1 MTDKNDELI
10 PLETILL
17 TEELDRRPLRQPDFE
32 KENRALVA
40 LTKSLSDSPQ
50 TILQTLTDTILNI
63 CDCGSAGI
71 SLLTTHDGGKRF
83 YWPAISGQW
92 QAHIGGGTP
101 RDFGP
106 CGTVLDRNCPLLFTH
121 VERVYTYFEPVTPSV
136 EEALLVPFYVENK
149 AVGTIWAVAH
159 DHSHKFDAEDKR
171 LLLSLGRFAS
181 AAYQA
186 LIPLDASRQ
195 LAAIV
200 ESSDDAIISKSLDG
214 IISSW
219 NRSAEWLFGYTA
231 EEAIGQHITLIIPP
245 DRIDEESMIL
255 EQLRRG
261 QRVDHFETIR
271 MRKDGTLIDISLT
284 ISPIKDSSG
293 RVVGAS
299 KVARD
304 VTERKRVERAVA
316 EQARLLDLSFDAIFV
331 RDQADRITY
340 WNDGARQLYGYTSE
354 EALGGVS
361 HDLLRTKFPEA
372 LDQITERLNRDRRWT
387 GELIHK
393 RKDGSQIVVASRWAL
408 DQRDL
413 GNANSVL
420 ETNSDITQHKEAE
433 KARREAEIS
442 ARLLVVQDEERRR
455 IAREL
460 HDGVGNLLAG
470 ISMNAAQIAKEKEK
484 LSEPRAR
491 CLEEN
496 LTLIGQAC
504 AEIRTVSYLLH
515 PPLLDEAGLQ
525 SALKWY
531 VDGFAERSKIKVT
544 LDIAP
549 DVDRLSQDYEL
560 SLFRIAQECL
570 TNVHRHS
577 GSFTALVRLS
587 RTPGRVEMEVRDE
600 GKGIK
605 PEIQAKFAAGSS
617 AGVGLRGMQERVRSL
632 GGELT
637 VQSTG
642 NGTSVLVA
650 LPLTQEVD
658 IQSEQH
664 AQSRS
669 QIGIS

>member
-1 MTDKNDELI
+1 
-10 PLETILL
+10 
-17 TEELDRRPLRQPDFE
+17 
-32 KENRALVA
+32 
-40 LTKSLSDSPQ
+40 
-50 TILQTLTDTILNI
+50 
-63 CDCGSAGI
+63 
-71 SLLTTHDGGKRF
+71 
-83 YWPAISGQW
+83 
-92 QAHIGGGTP
+92 
-101 RDFGP
+101 
-106 CGTVLDRNCPLLFTH
+106 
-121 VERVYTYFEPVTPSV
+121 
-136 EEALLVPFYVENK
+136 
-149 AVGTIWAVAH
+149 
-159 DHSHKFDAEDKR
+159 
-171 LLLSLGRFAS
+171 
-181 AAYQA
+181 
-186 LIPLDASRQ
+186 
-195 LAAIV
+195 
-200 ESSDDAIISKSLDG
+200 
-214 IISSW
+214 
-219 NRSAEWLFGYTA
+219 
-231 EEAIGQHITLIIPP
+231 
-245 DRIDEESMIL
+245 MIL

>member
-1 MTDKNDELI
+1 MNDELI
-10 PLETILL
+10 PLETILR
-17 TEELDRRPLRQPDFE
+17 TEELDRRPPRSPDFE
-32 KENRALVA
+32 KENRALIA
-40 LTKSLSDSPQ
+40 LTQALSDSPQ
-50 TILQTLTDTILNI
+50 TILQTLADTILNI

-83 YWPAISGQW
+83 YWPAIAGEW

-121 VERVYTYFEPVTPSV
+121 VERVYTYFEPVRPSV

-159 DHSHKFDAEDKR
+159 DHNHKFDAEDKR
-171 LLLSLGRFAS
+171 LLLSLGQFAS

-186 LIPLDASRQ
+186 VNSLDASKR

-200 ESSDDAIISKSLDG
+200 ESSDDAIISKNLDG

-219 NRSAEWLFGYTA
+219 NKSAEGLFGYTA

-245 DRIDEESMIL
+245 DRIDEESMII

-304 VTERKRVERAVA
+304 
-316 EQARLLDLSFDAIFV
+316 
-331 RDQADRITY
+331 
-340 WNDGARQLYGYTSE
+340 
-354 EALGGVS
+354 
-361 HDLLRTKFPEA
+361 
-372 LDQITERLNRDRRWT
+372 ITERRRA
-387 GELIHK
+387 EHV
-393 RKDGSQIVVASRWAL
+393 R
-408 DQRDL
+408 
-413 GNANSVL
+413 
-420 ETNSDITQHKEAE
+420 KEAE
-433 KARREAEIS
+433 LS
-442 ARLLVVQDEERRR
+442 AHLLQVQDTERRR

-470 ISMNAAQIAKEKEK
+470 ISMNASQIAKEKEK

-496 LTLIGQAC
+496 LSLIGQAC
-504 AEIRTVSYLLH
+504 SEIRTVSYLLH
-515 PPLLDEAGLQ
+515 PPLLDDVGLQ

-531 VDGFAERSKIKVT
+531 IDGFAERSKIKVT
-544 LDIAP
+544 LDVAP
-549 DVDRLSQDYEL
+549 DLGRLSEDYEL

-577 GSFTALVRLS
+577 GSFTALVRLW
-587 RTPGRVEMEVRDE
+587 RTPGRVEMEIRDE

-605 PEIQAKFAAGSS
+605 PEIQAKFAAGGS
-617 AGVGLRGMQERVRSL
+617 AGVGLRGMQERVRLL

-650 LPLTQEVD
+650 LPLTEVD

-669 QIGIS
+669 QMGIS

>member
-1 MTDKNDELI
+1 MGGATADHHHNNELI

-17 TEELDRRPLRQPDFE
+17 TEELDRRPPRQPDFE
-32 KENRALVA
+32 KENRALVELVQA
-40 LTKSLSDSPQ
+40 LSDSPQ
-50 TILQTLTDTILNI
+50 TILQTLTDTILKI

-92 QAHIGGGTP
+92 QVHIGGGTP

-121 VERVYTYFEPVTPSV
+121 VERVYTYFKPVVPSV
-136 EEALLVPFYVENK
+136 EEALLVPFYVANK

-181 AAYQA
+181 AAYHA
-186 LIPLDASRQ
+186 VNSLDASTQ

-200 ESSDDAIISKSLDG
+200 ESSDDAIISKNLDG

-219 NRSAEWLFGYTA
+219 NSSAERIFGYTA
-231 EEAIGQHITLIIPP
+231 EEAIGKHITIIIPP
-245 DRIDEESMIL
+245 DRIYEESMII

-271 MRKDGTLIDISLT
+271 MRKDGTPIDISLT
-284 ISPIKDSSG
+284 ISPMKDSAG

-304 VTERKRVERAVA
+304 ITERKRADGVRKKA
-316 EQARLLDLSFDAIFV
+316 ELSAHLL
-331 RDQADRITY
+331 Q
-340 WNDGARQLYGYTSE
+340 
-354 EALGGVS
+354 
-361 HDLLRTKFPEA
+361 
-372 LDQITERLNRDRRWT
+372 
-387 GELIHK
+387 
-393 RKDGSQIVVASRWAL
+393 
-408 DQRDL
+408 
-413 GNANSVL
+413 
-420 ETNSDITQHKEAE
+420 
-433 KARREAEIS
+433 
-442 ARLLVVQDEERRR
+442 VQDTERRR

-470 ISMNAAQIAKEKEK
+470 ISMNAAQIVKEKEK
-484 LSEPRAR
+484 LSPSRAR
-491 CLEEN
+491 CLEES
-496 LTLIGQAC
+496 LSLIGQAC

-515 PPLLDEAGLQ
+515 PPLLDEAGLE

-531 VDGFAERSKIKVT
+531 IEGFVERSKIKVT
-544 LDIAP
+544 MEIAP
-549 DVDRLSQDYEL
+549 DLGRLSEDYEL

-577 GSFTALVRLS
+577 GSFTAFVRLW
-587 RTPGRVEMEVRDE
+587 RTPERVEMEVKDE

-605 PEIQAKFAAGSS
+605 QEMQSKFAAGSS
-617 AGVGLRGMQERVRSL
+617 SGVGLRGMRERVRLL

-637 VQSTG
+637 IQSTE
-642 NGTSVLVA
+642 NGTSVLVM
-650 LPLTQEVD
+650 LPLTQEAD
-658 IQSEQH
+658 ITSEQG
-664 AQSRS
+664 AQSQS
-669 QIGIS
+669 QIGMSS

>member
-1 MTDKNDELI
+1 VDTKTWYATVRPGQARGGTIVNHNNKLI
-10 PLETILL
+10 PLETILR
-17 TEELDRRPLRQPDFE
+17 TEELDRRQSRPPDFE

-40 LTKSLSDSPQ
+40 LTQALSDSPH
-50 TILQTLTDTILNI
+50 TILQTLADTILNI

-71 SLLTTHDGGKRF
+71 SLLTTYDGGKRF
-83 YWPAISGQW
+83 YWPAIAGQW
-92 QAHIGGGTP
+92 KPHIGGGTP

-121 VERVYTYFEPVTPSV
+121 VERVYTYFEPVVPAV

-171 LLLSLGRFAS
+171 QLLSLGRFAS

-186 LIPLDASRQ
+186 VISVDASRR

-200 ESSDDAIISKSLDG
+200 ESSDDAIIGKSLDG

-219 NRSAEWLFGYTA
+219 NRGAERLFGYTA

-245 DRIDEESMIL
+245 DRLDEESMIL
-255 EQLRRG
+255 GKLRQG

-271 MRKDGTLIDISLT
+271 MRKDRTLINISLT

-304 VTERKRVERAVA
+304 
-316 EQARLLDLSFDAIFV
+316 
-331 RDQADRITY
+331 
-340 WNDGARQLYGYTSE
+340 
-354 EALGGVS
+354 
-361 HDLLRTKFPEA
+361 
-372 LDQITERLNRDRRWT
+372 ITERMRSDDVRKKA
-387 GELIHK
+387 ELTAHLT
-393 RKDGSQIVVASRWAL
+393 R
-408 DQRDL
+408 
-413 GNANSVL
+413 
-420 ETNSDITQHKEAE
+420 
-433 KARREAEIS
+433 
-442 ARLLVVQDEERRR
+442 VQDTERRR

-484 LSEPRAR
+484 LSETRAR

-496 LTLIGQAC
+496 LSLIQQAC
-504 AEIRTVSYLLH
+504 VEIRTVSYLLH
-515 PPLLDEAGLQ
+515 PPLLDEMGLQ
-525 SALKWY
+525 SAIKWY
-531 VDGFAERSKIKVT
+531 IDGFAERSKIKVT
-544 LDIAP
+544 MEIAA
-549 DVDRLSQDYEL
+549 DLGRLSEDYEL

-570 TNVHRHS
+570 TNIHRHS
-577 GSFTALVRLS
+577 GSLTAFVRLS
-587 RTPGRVEMEVRDE
+587 RTPRSIEMEVRDE
-600 GKGIK
+600 GRGIEK
-605 PEIQAKFAAGSS
+605 EMQSKFAAGSS
-617 AGVGLRGMQERVRSL
+617 PGVGLRGMQERARLL

-637 VQSTG
+637 VQPTE
-642 NGTSVLVA
+642 NGTSVLVI

-658 IQSEQH
+658 IPLEQN
-664 AQSRS
+664 ALSRKKTRLA
-669 QIGIS
+669 GV

>member
-1 MTDKNDELI
+1 MNHNDELI
-10 PLETILL
+10 PLETILR
-17 TEELDRRPLRQPDFE
+17 TEELDRRPPRPPDFE

-40 LTKSLSDSPQ
+40 LTLALSDSPQ
-50 TILQTLTDTILNI
+50 TILQTLADTILSI

-83 YWPAISGQW
+83 YWPAIAGEW

-136 EEALLVPFYVENK
+136 EEALLVPFYVNDK

-171 LLLSLGRFAS
+171 QLLSLGRFAS

-186 LIPLDASRQ
+186 VNALDASAR

-200 ESSDDAIISKSLDG
+200 ESSDDAIIGKNLDG

-219 NRSAEWLFGYTA
+219 NKSAERLFGYTA
-231 EEAIGQHITLIIPP
+231 AEAIGQHITLIIPP
-245 DRIDEESMIL
+245 ERLDEESMII

-271 MRKDGTLIDISLT
+271 MRKDGTPLNISLT
-284 ISPIKDSSG
+284 ISPIRDSTG

-304 VTERKRVERAVA
+304 
-316 EQARLLDLSFDAIFV
+316 
-331 RDQADRITY
+331 
-340 WNDGARQLYGYTSE
+340 
-354 EALGGVS
+354 
-361 HDLLRTKFPEA
+361 
-372 LDQITERLNRDRRWT
+372 ITERRRT
-387 GELIHK
+387 EDV
-393 RKDGSQIVVASRWAL
+393 R
-408 DQRDL
+408 
-413 GNANSVL
+413 
-420 ETNSDITQHKEAE
+420 KEAE
-433 KARREAEIS
+433 LAAH
-442 ARLLVVQDEERRR
+442 LLQVQDTERRR

-470 ISMNAAQIAKEKEK
+470 ISMNASQVAKEKEK
-484 LSEPRAR
+484 LSDARAR

-496 LTLIGQAC
+496 LSLIGQAS

-531 VDGFAERSKIKVT
+531 IEGFAERSKIKVT
-544 LDIAP
+544 MEIAP
-549 DVDRLSQDYEL
+549 DLGRLSEEYEL

-577 GSFTALVRLS
+577 GSFTALVRLW
-587 RTPGRVEMEVRDE
+587 RTPQTVEMEVRDE

-605 PEIQAKFAAGSS
+605 QEIQDKFAAGGSS
-617 AGVGLRGMQERVRSL
+617 GVGLRGMQERVRLL

-642 NGTSVLVA
+642 NGTSVVVA
-650 LPLTQEVD
+650 LPLTQQVD
-658 IQSEQH
+658 VPSDED
-664 AQSRS
+664 AQPRS
-669 QIGIS
+669 QMGIS

>member
-1 MTDKNDELI
+1 MNDELI

-17 TEELDRRPLRQPDFE
+17 TEQLDRRPLRPPDFE
-32 KENRALVA
+32 KENRALIA
-40 LTKSLSDSPQ
+40 LTQSLSDSPQ
-50 TILQTLTDTILNI
+50 TILQTLADTILNI

-71 SLLTTHDGGKRF
+71 SLLTTHDRGKRF
-83 YWPAISGQW
+83 YWPAIAGEW

-121 VERVYTYFEPVTPSV
+121 VERVFTYFEPVMPSV
-136 EEALLVPFYVENK
+136 EEALLVPFYVDNK

-171 LLLSLGRFAS
+171 QLLSLGRFAS

-186 LIPLDASRQ
+186 VISVDASRR

-200 ESSDDAIISKSLDG
+200 ESSDDAIIGKSLDG

-219 NRSAEWLFGYTA
+219 NRSAERLFGYTA

-245 DRIDEESMIL
+245 ARLDEESMII

-271 MRKDGTLIDISLT
+271 MRKDGTLVDISLT

-304 VTERKRVERAVA
+304 
-316 EQARLLDLSFDAIFV
+316 
-331 RDQADRITY
+331 
-340 WNDGARQLYGYTSE
+340 
-354 EALGGVS
+354 
-361 HDLLRTKFPEA
+361 
-372 LDQITERLNRDRRWT
+372 ITE
-387 GELIHK
+387 HK
-393 RKDGSQIVVASRWAL
+393 RAEGIR
-408 DQRDL
+408 
-413 GNANSVL
+413 
-420 ETNSDITQHKEAE
+420 KEAE
-433 KARREAEIS
+433 LAAH
-442 ARLLVVQDEERRR
+442 LLQVQDTERRR

-470 ISMNAAQIAKEKEK
+470 ISMNAAQIAKEKGK

-496 LTLIGQAC
+496 LSLIGQAC

-515 PPLLDEAGLQ
+515 PPLLDEAGLE

-531 VDGFAERSKIKVT
+531 IDGFAERSKIKVT

-549 DVDRLSQDYEL
+549 NLGRLSEDYEL
-560 SLFRIAQECL
+560 TLFRIAQECL

-577 GSFTALVRLS
+577 GSFTALVRLV
-587 RTPGRVEMEVRDE
+587 RTPGRIEMEVRDE

-605 PEIQAKFAAGSS
+605 QEMQSKFVAGNSP
-617 AGVGLRGMQERVRSL
+617 GVGLRGMQERVRLL
-632 GGELT
+632 GGEFT
-637 VQSTG
+637 VQSAR

-650 LPLTQEVD
+650 LPLTKEVD
-658 IQSEQH
+658 IQSEQP

-669 QIGIS
+669 QMAIS

>member
-1 MTDKNDELI
+1 MVCRRHENLVRYRSAGQREEELSPTMTDHNDELI

-17 TEELDRRPLRQPDFE
+17 TEELDRRPSRPPDFE
-32 KENRALVA
+32 KESRGLLA
-40 LTKSLSDSPQ
+40 LTQSLSDSPQ
-50 TILQTLTDTILNI
+50 TILQTLADTILSI
-63 CDCGSAGI
+63 CNCGSAGV

-83 YWPAISGQW
+83 YWPAIAGQW
-92 QAHIGGGTP
+92 QVHIGGGTP

-121 VERVYTYFEPVTPSV
+121 VERVYTYFEPVTPPV

-171 LLLSLGRFAS
+171 QLLSLSRFAS

-186 LIPLDASRQ
+186 VNSLDASTR

-200 ESSDDAIISKSLDG
+200 ESSDDAIIGKNLDG

-219 NRSAEWLFGYTA
+219 NKSAERIFGYTA

-245 DRIDEESMIL
+245 DRTAEESMIL

-261 QRVDHFETIR
+261 ERVDHFETIR
-271 MRKDGTLIDISLT
+271 MRKDRTLINVSLT
-284 ISPIKDSSG
+284 ISPIRDSSG

-304 VTERKRVERAVA
+304 ITERKRTEGVRKEVELSAH
-316 EQARLLDLSFDAIFV
+316 LL
-331 RDQADRITY
+331 Q
-340 WNDGARQLYGYTSE
+340 
-354 EALGGVS
+354 
-361 HDLLRTKFPEA
+361 
-372 LDQITERLNRDRRWT
+372 
-387 GELIHK
+387 
-393 RKDGSQIVVASRWAL
+393 
-408 DQRDL
+408 
-413 GNANSVL
+413 
-420 ETNSDITQHKEAE
+420 
-433 KARREAEIS
+433 
-442 ARLLVVQDEERRR
+442 VQDTERRR

-484 LSEPRAR
+484 LSDARAR

-496 LTLIGQAC
+496 LRLIGQAS

-549 DVDRLSQDYEL
+549 DLDRLSEDYEL
-560 SLFRIAQECL
+560 ALFRIAQECL

-577 GSFTALVRLS
+577 GSFIALVRLW

-605 PEIQAKFAAGSS
+605 QEIQAKFAGGGSV
-617 AGVGLRGMQERVRSL
+617 GVGLRGMQERVRLL
-632 GGELT
+632 GGELA

-642 NGTSVLVA
+642 NGTSVLVT
-650 LPLTQEVD
+650 LPLTLEVD
-658 IQSEQH
+658 IQSEQPV
-664 AQSRS
+664 QSRS
-669 QIGIS
+669 QMGIS

>member
-1 MTDKNDELI
+1 LARARGGTIVNHDDKLI
-10 PLETILL
+10 PLETILR
-17 TEELDRRPLRQPDFE
+17 TEELDRRRSRPPDFE

-40 LTKSLSDSPQ
+40 LTQALSDSPH
-50 TILQTLTDTILNI
+50 TILQTLAETILNI

-83 YWPAISGQW
+83 YWPAIAGQW
-92 QAHIGGGTP
+92 QPHIGGGTP

-121 VERVYTYFEPVTPSV
+121 VERVYTYFEPVTPPV
-136 EEALLVPFYVENK
+136 EEALLVPFYVENR

-171 LLLSLGRFAS
+171 KLLSLGRFAS

-186 LIPLDASRQ
+186 VISLDASAR

-200 ESSDDAIISKSLDG
+200 ECSDDAIIGKNLDG

-219 NRSAEWLFGYTA
+219 NRGAERLFGYTA
-231 EEAIGQHITLIIPP
+231 QEAIGQHITLIIPP
-245 DRIDEESMIL
+245 ERIGEESMIL

-271 MRKDGTLIDISLT
+271 MCKDRTPINISLT
-284 ISPIKDSSG
+284 ISPIRDSSG

-304 VTERKRVERAVA
+304 
-316 EQARLLDLSFDAIFV
+316 
-331 RDQADRITY
+331 
-340 WNDGARQLYGYTSE
+340 
-354 EALGGVS
+354 
-361 HDLLRTKFPEA
+361 
-372 LDQITERLNRDRRWT
+372 ITERMRIEGDRKKA
-387 GELIHK
+387 ELAAH
-393 RKDGSQIVVASRWAL
+393 
-408 DQRDL
+408 
-413 GNANSVL
+413 
-420 ETNSDITQHKEAE
+420 
-433 KARREAEIS
+433 
-442 ARLLVVQDEERRR
+442 LLHVQDTERRR

-470 ISMNAAQIAKEKEK
+470 ISMNAGQIAKEKEK
-484 LSEPRAR
+484 LSPSRAR

-496 LTLIGQAC
+496 LSLIEQAC
-504 AEIRTVSYLLH
+504 LEIRTVSYLLH
-515 PPLLDEAGLQ
+515 PPLLDDVGLQ

-531 VDGFAERSKIKVT
+531 IDGFAVRSKIKVT
-544 LDIAP
+544 TEIAA
-549 DVDRLSQDYEL
+549 DLGRLSEDYEL

-577 GSFTALVRLS
+577 GSFTALVRLW
-587 RTPGRVEMEVRDE
+587 RTPGSVEMEVRDE

-605 PEIQAKFAAGSS
+605 QETQSKFAAGSS
-617 AGVGLRGMQERVRSL
+617 SGVGLRGMQERVRLL

-642 NGTSVLVA
+642 KGTSVLVT
-650 LPLTQEVD
+650 LPLTQEAD
-658 IQSEQH
+658 IPSENG
-664 AQSRS
+664 ARS
-669 QIGIS
+669 KRKARLA

>member
-1 MTDKNDELI
+1 LARARGGTIVNHDDKLI
-10 PLETILL
+10 PLETILR
-17 TEELDRRPLRQPDFE
+17 TEELDRRQSRPPDFE
-32 KENRALVA
+32 KENRALIS
-40 LTKSLSDSPQ
+40 LTQALSDSPH
-50 TILQTLTDTILNI
+50 TILQTLAETILNI

-83 YWPAISGQW
+83 YWPAIAGQW
-92 QAHIGGGTP
+92 QPHIGGGTP

-121 VERVYTYFEPVTPSV
+121 VERVYTYFEPVTPPV

-159 DHSHKFDAEDKR
+159 DHNHKFDTEDKR
-171 LLLSLGRFAS
+171 KLLSLGRFAS

-186 LIPLDASRQ
+186 VISLDASVR

-200 ESSDDAIISKSLDG
+200 ECSDDAIIGKNLDG

-219 NRSAEWLFGYTA
+219 NRAAERIFGYTA

-245 DRIDEESMIL
+245 DRRDEESMIL

-261 QRVDHFETIR
+261 LRVDHFETIR
-271 MRKDGTLIDISLT
+271 MRKDRTLINISLT

-304 VTERKRVERAVA
+304 
-316 EQARLLDLSFDAIFV
+316 
-331 RDQADRITY
+331 
-340 WNDGARQLYGYTSE
+340 
-354 EALGGVS
+354 
-361 HDLLRTKFPEA
+361 
-372 LDQITERLNRDRRWT
+372 ITERMRIEDNRKKA
-387 GELIHK
+387 ELAAHIL
-393 RKDGSQIVVASRWAL
+393 Q
-408 DQRDL
+408 
-413 GNANSVL
+413 
-420 ETNSDITQHKEAE
+420 
-433 KARREAEIS
+433 
-442 ARLLVVQDEERRR
+442 VQDTDRRR

-491 CLEEN
+491 CLDEN
-496 LTLIGQAC
+496 RHLIEQAC
-504 AEIRTVSYLLH
+504 SEIRTVSYLLH
-515 PPLLDEAGLQ
+515 PPLLDDVGLQ

-531 VDGFAERSKIKVT
+531 VDGFAVRSKIEVT
-544 LDIAP
+544 TEIAA
-549 DVDRLSQDYEL
+549 DLGRLSEDYEL

-577 GSFTALVRLS
+577 GSFTALVRLW
-587 RTPGRVEMEVRDE
+587 RTPRSVEMEVSDE

-605 PEIQAKFAAGSS
+605 EEIRSKFTAGSS
-617 AGVGLRGMQERVRSL
+617 SGVGLRGMQERVRLL

-642 NGTSVLVA
+642 KGTSVLVT

-658 IQSEQH
+658 IPSEKG
-664 AQSRS
+664 ARPRRTARLA
-669 QIGIS
+669 